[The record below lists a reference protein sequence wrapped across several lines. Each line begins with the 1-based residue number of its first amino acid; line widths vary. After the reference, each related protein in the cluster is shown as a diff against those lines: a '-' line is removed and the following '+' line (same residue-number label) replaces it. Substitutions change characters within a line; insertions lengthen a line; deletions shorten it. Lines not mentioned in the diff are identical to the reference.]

1 MILALESS
9 CDETAVAVFDPAA
22 GLTGEWVHSQIALH
36 EAYGGVVPDLAS
48 REHLAHFGPLLRRAL
63 ATIRPEQV
71 TQIAVTNGP
80 GLAACLAMG
89 LATAKSLGLA
99 WRVPVVGVNHLRA
112 HAFSPFIALHAANPA
127 AFDAEFAKLLPH
139 LGLLVSGGNTALFS
153 IDETRRITLIASTM
167 DDAAGEALDKG
178 AKLLGLGYPGGP
190 QVEKLAATGNPTA
203 FAFPKA
209 MAQRSTLEFSFS
221 GLKTS
226 LRYQLEKM
234 SPAEIETRKA
244 DLCASYQAAVFEAL
258 VRKTRLALVGG
269 PASLRAGSQEPGL
282 VGADLGRSSG
292 DGVSTLAPKNRDPAA
307 AGRASSAGAFRAA
320 STPQRDSSPSSSR
333 HPDPAHAGEGS
344 KDRPPSSES
353 LSSQLS
359 ALSFNSFGLSGGVAN
374 NQTLQRL
381 LENIAQAQNLPFL
394 RAQPQHTGDNAGM
407 IAFAA
412 WAERETG
419 GVNPAGLDLTVE
431 PSLPLALGD

>member
-9 CDETAVAVFDPAA
+9 CDETAVAFFDPAV
-22 GLTGEWVHSQIALH
+22 GIRGEWVHSQIALH

-48 REHLAHFGPLLRRAL
+48 REHLAHFGPLLERAL
-63 ATIRPEQV
+63 ATAAATRV
-71 TQIAVTNGP
+71 TRIAVTQGP

-89 LATAKSLGLA
+89 LAAGKSLGLS
-99 WRVPVVGVNHLRA
+99 WNVPVVGVNHLRA
-112 HAFSPFIALHAANPA
+112 HAFSPFIALHAANPG

-153 IDETRRITLIASTM
+153 LDEARRITLLASTM

-190 QVEKLAATGNPTA
+190 QVEKLAASGNAAA
-203 FAFPKA
+203 FTFPKA
-209 MAQRSTLEFSFS
+209 VAQRSTLEFSFS

-234 SPAEIETRKA
+234 QPADVEARKA

-258 VRKTRLALVGG
+258 VRKSRLALERGH
-269 PASLRAGSQEPGL
+269 STGSGQ
-282 VGADLGRSSG
+282 GAYR
-292 DGVSTLAPKNRDPAA
+292 
-307 AGRASSAGAFRAA
+307 
-320 STPQRDSSPSSSR
+320 
-333 HPDPAHAGEGS
+333 
-344 KDRPPSSES
+344 
-353 LSSQLS
+353 
-359 ALSFNSFGLSGGVAN
+359 SFGLSGGVAN
-374 NQTLQRL
+374 NRTLQRG
-381 LENIAQAQNLPFL
+381 LEQVARAQNVSFL

-412 WAERETG
+412 YAEREPG
-419 GVNPAGLDLTVE
+419 GVRADGLGLEVR
-431 PSLPLALGD
+431 PSLPLAAP